1 MKNKIII
8 LSFLAVTLLSAF
20 FAKNVIV
27 SNIPATYLPKD
38 MPSNVLNAKL
48 RQQFGSD
55 ELFIFMF
62 QLEEFSKESLS
73 KFQAVVE
80 RAKKIENIKEIRS
93 IFDHEVITGDSD
105 AVYVK
110 KEFDIDNFET
120 ELKEL
125 ENDEVAKDLYLDYE
139 NKILTL
145 VVEPNL
151 IGESL
156 ERHELKTKVET
167 EFKNL
172 SASGATLIGIA
183 GELSVDTHQFEEMLD
198 VLTLVVPLTSIF
210 SMGVIF
216 FLFRSIG
223 SIIVLQ
229 IGSTAVTAICIGL
242 YGAFSLPYNMV
253 STMIPSLMMAI
264 TISFFIHL
272 LNHSEDE
279 DSNSYDAAAKK
290 VFRPTFYSGVTTSIG
305 LFALAAS
312 PIPPIRFIGLVGGV
326 GVIGSVLFTLF
337 VAPILLSLFKVKL
350 KKKSFNDALMSK
362 LDILISTVLNAP
374 RRTAAF
380 MLSLLLIFGYM
391 GTYVE
396 SESSLYEFFPKDHAL
411 NRGNNLFKKHFVG
424 TTPIDISLKVE
435 DGSLLNADRM
445 RTILGMQE
453 ELEKLEDVTKVYSFA
468 NILRTFHNKF
478 SLSKFDQA
486 SNEMLE
492 QYLFIYDG
500 QDLYDFMDRDAGLGR
515 INLSLTENRA
525 NLIERQ
531 IEKVEQ
537 IIKNTNLDGIK
548 VALAGSGK
556 LFSDQENLL
565 IGGFTQGFV
574 LSFGLVSL
582 CLILLFKSLGSGLL
596 MMVPNLSPI
605 VMCFGFMGIFNIWL
619 DFGTAMISSLTLG
632 IAVDDTIHMFHS
644 MKKNIELHGIDKG
657 IRMAYRE
664 SGTSITMTT
673 FILCTQFMLL
683 VFSEFLPL
691 KNFGFITSIG
701 LFSALVFD
709 LVFLPALMKINHEG
723 FLNFKNKQTV

>member
-1 MKNKIII
+1 MKNKFIVAIFI
-8 LSFLAVTLLSAF
+8 AVALFSGFLA
-20 FAKNVIV
+20 KDVIV

-48 RQQFGSD
+48 RKQFGSD

-62 QLEEFSKESLS
+62 QLEEFSKESLT
-73 KFQAVVE
+73 KFQKVVD
-80 RAKKIENIKEIRS
+80 RAKRVKNVKEIRS
-93 IFDHEVITGDSD
+93 IFDHEVITGDAD

-110 KEFDIDNFET
+110 KEFNVDNFEA

-125 ENDEVAKDLYLDYE
+125 QNDEVAKDLYLDYD
-139 NKILTL
+139 NKILSL
-145 VVEPNL
+145 VVEPTL

-156 ERHELKTKVET
+156 QRHELKTQIEK
-167 EFKNL
+167 EFQKL
-172 SASGATLIGIA
+172 SDSGATFLGTA
-183 GELSVDTHQFEEMLD
+183 GELSVDTHQFEEMIN

-210 SMGVIF
+210 SMAVIF

-223 SIIVLQ
+223 SIVVLQ
-229 IGSTAVTAICIGL
+229 IGSTVVTGVCIGL
-242 YGAFSLPYNMV
+242 YGAFELPYNMV

-272 LNHSEDE
+272 LNHSEE
-279 DSNSYDAAAKK
+279 DDFNSYDEAAKK
-290 VFRPTFYSGVTTSIG
+290 VFKPTMYSGITTSIG

-312 PIPPIRFIGLVGGV
+312 PIPPIRYIGLVGGV
-326 GVIGSVLFTLF
+326 GVITSVLFILF
-337 VAPILLSLFKVKL
+337 VSPILLRTFKVKL
-350 KKKSFNDALMSK
+350 KKKSFNDMLMRK
-362 LDILISTVLNAP
+362 LDFLISTVLNAP
-374 RRTAAF
+374 RKTAVF
-380 MLSLLLIFGYM
+380 MLATLSIFGFF

-435 DGSLLNADRM
+435 EGSLLNADRM
-445 RTILGMQE
+445 REILNMQA

-468 NILRTFHNKF
+468 NVLRTFHKKF
-478 SLSKFDQA
+478 SLSSFDAA
-486 SNEMLE
+486 SSEMLE

-500 QDLYDFMDRDAGLGR
+500 QDLYDFMDRDATLGR
-515 INLSLTENRA
+515 VNLSLTENRA
-525 NLIERQ
+525 NLIEKQ
-531 IEKVEQ
+531 IEKVEE
-537 IIKNTNLDGIK
+537 IIKNTNLKGLK

-582 CLILLFKSLGSGLL
+582 CLVLLFKSLGSGML

-605 VMCFGFMGIFNIWL
+605 IMSFGFMGIFNIWL

-644 MKKNIELHGIDKG
+644 MKKNIEIHGVNDG

-683 VFSEFLPL
+683 MFSDFLPL

-701 LFSALVFD
+701 LFSALIFD
-709 LVFLPALMKINHEG
+709 LILLPALMKINHEG
-723 FLNFKNKQTV
+723 FFNYKLKHQP